1 MIMTCSSCSPQIQKY
16 GADPASIQWKV
27 VRGDTA
33 TLEVE
38 FLEIDESTPFD
49 TDGWTYKATSYDP
62 TGSVLDNLTVTAT
75 TGSVIIT
82 ADSCITEKWGLG
94 YKTVVAELPFD
105 LQITIPGQA
114 MTGYQSED
122 TVWTPVIGTICVLG
136 DVTPGGS
143 L

>member
-1 MIMTCSSCSPQIQKY
+1 MTCSSCFPQIQKY

-33 TLEVE
+33 SLEVE
-38 FLEIDESTPFD
+38 FLEIDETTPFD
-49 TDGWTYKATSYDP
+49 TDGWTYKATSYDA
-62 TGSVLDNLTVTAT
+62 TGSVLDDLPVTAT
-75 TGSVIIT
+75 TGVAMIT
-82 ADSCITEKWGLG
+82 VDPCITEKWGTA

-105 LQITIPGQA
+105 LQITIPAASG
-114 MTGYQSED
+114 EP

-136 DVTPGGS
+136 DITPGGS

>member
-1 MIMTCSSCSPQIQKY
+1 MTCSSCFPQIQKY

-33 TLEVE
+33 SIEIE
-38 FLEIDESTPFD
+38 FLEIDETTPFD
-49 TDGWTYKATSYDP
+49 TDGWTYKATSYDA
-62 TGSVLDNLTVTAT
+62 TGSILDDLPVTAT
-75 TGSVIIT
+75 TGVAVIT
-82 ADSCITEKWGLG
+82 VDPCITEKWGTA

-105 LQITIPGQA
+105 LQITIPAASG
-114 MTGYQSED
+114 EP

-136 DVTPGGS
+136 DITPGVS

>member
-16 GADPASIQWKV
+16 GADPASVQWKV

-38 FLEIDESTPFD
+38 FLEIDETTPFD
-49 TDGWTYKATSYDP
+49 TDGWTYKATSYDA
-62 TGSVLDNLTVTAT
+62 TGSVLDDLPVTAT
-75 TGSVIIT
+75 TGVAMIT
-82 ADSCITEKWGLG
+82 VDPCITEKWGTA

-105 LQITIPGQA
+105 LQITIPA
-114 MTGYQSED
+114 ITGEP

-136 DVTPGGS
+136 DITPGGS